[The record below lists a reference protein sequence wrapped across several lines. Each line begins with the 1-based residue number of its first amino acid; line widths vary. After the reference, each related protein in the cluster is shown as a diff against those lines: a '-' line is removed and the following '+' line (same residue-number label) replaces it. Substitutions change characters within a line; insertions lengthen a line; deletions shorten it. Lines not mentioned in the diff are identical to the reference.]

1 MNVVGENLMTL
12 GNSVH
17 IIGED
22 VIVVATDAVRI
33 WPSP

>member
-1 MNVVGENLMTL
+1 MKVVGENLMTL
-12 GNSVH
+12 GNSVQ

-22 VIVVATDAVRI
+22 GIVVATDAVRI